1 MGAGGGVDPA
11 DQAFGQG
18 DIEANRVRLRLRR
31 SGRLDQREGD
41 DIKIGE
47 VLPAVR
53 EAGRGNDHAFIG
65 HDLQMP
71 RQGFDRAGQGLFDRD
86 LTRLEPRLRRL
97 HDRLAG
103 VVIENLDW
111 MDVIARY
118 DRPGTLFYLD
128 PPYLGG
134 ESDYGV
140 GVFIRGDFQRMADK
154 LRAIEGRFLLSINDR
169 PEIRELFAWADM
181 EAVQTTY
188 SIAGGDKASTAAE
201 LLIGKGVEL
210 APAAAQASLF

>member
-1 MGAGGGVDPA
+1 
-11 DQAFGQG
+11 
-18 DIEANRVRLRLRR
+18 
-31 SGRLDQREGD
+31 
-41 DIKIGE
+41 
-47 VLPAVR
+47 
-53 EAGRGNDHAFIG
+53 
-65 HDLQMP
+65 MP